1 MAQDPNKRKNDKIKS
16 WFKKLGIAG
25 VIFFTLKGLVWLAVI
40 YFGADALNGC
50 GK

>member
-1 MAQDPNKRKNDKIKS
+1 MEVDPKRSKNEKIKT
-16 WFKKLGIAG
+16 WFKNAGIAG